1 MGVAAIGDTAV
12 GYDAVGKHILL
23 WGDGLTQAEV
33 ESFLLEHHPKLWR
46 TLLKLLA
53 LFGANIK

>member
-1 MGVAAIGDTAV
+1 M
-12 GYDAVGKHILL
+12 
-23 WGDGLTQAEV
+23 TQAEV